1 MNKRVLKINKKKIKT
16 RKTWTRN
23 PNTQVEPN
31 KRIQDEPFDDSLYRG
46 QKISQDDFDI
56 YDDDMEEL
64 ERGIK

>member
-23 PNTQVEPN
+23 PETQIEPN
-31 KRIQDEPFDDSLYRG
+31 KRIQDEPFDGSLYRG
-46 QKISQDDFDI
+46 QKITQDDFDI